1 MNIKEIRT
9 KTNLSAQ
16 KFGDKYG
23 IPLRTIQD
31 WERGERKPPEYV
43 VDLLNRVVEMES
55 IIPMVY
61 VFEKYRDK
69 GGIGSIETFT
79 DATEAI
85 KTAVGEWYQMN
96 QADKR
101 SYTEDSA
108 GVFRVYLARAEWD
121 DVDCEY
127 VPTQE
132 KTEVWDAFDN

>member
-1 MNIKEIRT
+1 MNIKEIRN

-69 GGIGSIETFT
+69 GGTGSIETFT
-79 DATEAI
+79 DRIEAI
-85 KTAVGEWYQMN
+85 KTAVDEWYQMN
-96 QADKR
+96 ESDCR
-101 SYTEDSA
+101 SYSEDSA
-108 GVFRVYLARAEWD
+108 SVFRVYLVRAKWD
-121 DVDCEY
+121 DVNCEF

-132 KTEVWDAFDN
+132 EVEVWDALDN

>member
-1 MNIKEIRT
+1 MNIKGIRNR
-9 KTNLSAQ
+9 TNLSAQ

-43 VDLLNRVVEMES
+43 VDLLNRVVEAEN

-69 GGIGSIETFT
+69 GGTGSIETFT
-79 DATEAI
+79 DSAKAIEA
-85 KTAVGEWYQMN
+85 AVGEWYHMS
-96 QADKR
+96 ASDRR
-101 SYTEDSA
+101 SYSEDSA

-121 DVDCEY
+121 DVACEY
-127 VPTQE
+127 VPTHE
-132 KTEVWDAFDN
+132 EFEVWDALDN

>member
-1 MNIKEIRT
+1 MNIREIRN

-43 VDLLNRVVEMES
+43 VELLNRVVEAEN

-79 DATEAI
+79 DGAKAVEA
-85 KTAVGEWYQMN
+85 AVGEWYHMS
-96 QADKR
+96 ASDRR
-101 SYTEDSA
+101 SYSEDPA
-108 GVFRVYLARAEWD
+108 GVFRVYLAKAEWD

-127 VPTQE
+127 VPTRE
-132 KTEVWDAFDN
+132 ESEVWDALNN

>member
-1 MNIKEIRT
+1 MNIKEIRSR
-9 KTNLSAQ
+9 TNLSAQ
-16 KFGDKYG
+16 KFGDKFG

-43 VDLLNRVVEMES
+43 VDLLDRAVKMES

-69 GGIGSIETFT
+69 GGTGSIEMFT
-79 DATEAI
+79 DSAKAIEA
-85 KTAVGEWYQMN
+85 AVGEWYHMN

-101 SYTEDSA
+101 SYIEDSA

-121 DVDCEY
+121 DVACEY
-127 VPTQE
+127 VPTHE
-132 KTEVWDAFDN
+132 EFEVWDALDN

>member
-1 MNIKEIRT
+1 MNIKEIRSR
-9 KTNLSAQ
+9 TNLSAQ

-43 VDLLNRVVEMES
+43 VDLLDRVVEAEN

-69 GGIGSIETFT
+69 GGTGSIETFT
-79 DATEAI
+79 DGVEAI
-85 KTAVGEWYQMN
+85 KTAVGEWYHMN
-96 QADKR
+96 ESDRR
-101 SYTEDSA
+101 SYTKDSA

-127 VPTQE
+127 VPTKE
-132 KTEVWDAFDN
+132 ETEVWDAFDN

>member
-1 MNIKEIRT
+1 MNIKEIRSR
-9 KTNLSAQ
+9 TNLSAQ

-43 VDLLNRVVEMES
+43 VDLLDRVVEMES

-69 GGIGSIETFT
+69 GGTGSIETFT
-79 DATEAI
+79 DRLDAI
-85 KTAVGEWYQMN
+85 KTAAEEWFRMN
-96 QADKR
+96 ESDRR
-101 SYTEDSA
+101 SYSEGSA

-127 VPTQE
+127 VPTRE
-132 KTEVWDAFDN
+132 ESEVWDALDN